1 VTFDQWFSE
10 ASLAEI
16 DEALETL
23 DQRGFFMKKM
33 AISGLNRLNL
43 AMKKTVL

>member
-1 VTFDQWFSE
+1 
-10 ASLAEI
+10 LAEKI
-16 DEALETL
+16 DEALQTL

-33 AISGLNRLNL
+33 ATFGLNRLNL